1 MSVGDN
7 GSLDSGWL
15 ESQTVLQTQTGFT
28 YAALVGNY
36 LLGELP
42 LLSGLSSGSVGEY
55 SLTNSGSINGAI
67 TTSGRGELSWDQA
80 MSMTYSWDNTAPGT
94 GTFLVANGSQSE
106 SSCAVISATKFVCTS
121 QTDTAPS
128 IEVIEQ

>member
-1 MSVGDN
+1 
-7 GSLDSGWL
+7 
-15 ESQTVLQTQTGFT
+15 
-28 YAALVGNY
+28 
-36 LLGELP
+36 
-42 LLSGLSSGSVGEY
+42 LSSGSVGEY

-94 GTFLVANGSQSE
+94 GTFLVANGSQSGA
-106 SSCAVISATKFVCTS
+106 SCAAISATKFVCTS